1 MYIPSTTSDA
11 MMLVVLGWVQA
22 LNVVLT
28 HTTADFDT
36 LAAAVGL
43 AKLWQDERPDDGEK
57 TDYVTARK
65 KNLTTHSVLS
75 RKD

>member
-1 MYIPSTTSDA
+1 MNPA
-11 MMLVVLGWVQA
+11 VGEQA

-43 AKLWQDERPDDGEK
+43 AKLWQDERPDDGEAF
-57 TDYVTARK
+57 VG
-65 KNLTTHSVLS
+65 
-75 RKD
+75 

>member
-1 MYIPSTTSDA
+1 
-11 MMLVVLGWVQA
+11 MLTLSVFFLLQA

-43 AKLWQDERPDDGEK
+43 AKLWQDERPDDGENNEIDHLRSIY
-57 TDYVTARK
+57 TFTGGRPEQ
-65 KNLTTHSVLS
+65 N
-75 RKD
+75 

>member
-1 MYIPSTTSDA
+1 
-11 MMLVVLGWVQA
+11 MLCRCSFLSPAACVFPNGVGAAAIQP

-43 AKLWQDERPDDGEK
+43 AKLWQDERPDDGENYNK
-57 TDYVTARK
+57 TPIMNT
-65 KNLTTHSVLS
+65 
-75 RKD
+75 

>member
-1 MYIPSTTSDA
+1 
-11 MMLVVLGWVQA
+11 MMLVLMQA

-43 AKLWQDERPDDGEK
+43 AKLWQDERPDDGKSTK
-57 TDYVTARK
+57 TK
-65 KNLTTHSVLS
+65 KEAKAPQRTGQVLHEVY
-75 RKD
+75 R

>member
-1 MYIPSTTSDA
+1 MS
-11 MMLVVLGWVQA
+11 MLMQA

-43 AKLWQDERPDDGEK
+43 AKLWQDERPDDGKRERK
-57 TDYVTARK
+57 TK
-65 KNLTTHSVLS
+65 KTKKT
-75 RKD
+75 KWKP

>member
-1 MYIPSTTSDA
+1 ML
-11 MMLVVLGWVQA
+11 MLMLVDAYWCVCRLFLCCSMQA

-43 AKLWQDERPDDGEK
+43 AKLWQDERPDDG
-57 TDYVTARK
+57 K
-65 KNLTTHSVLS
+65 KREQKNEQHKET
-75 RKD
+75 

>member
-1 MYIPSTTSDA
+1 MRHLNNYCVFETFDPFDGDA
-11 MMLVVLGWVQA
+11 PFVISVQA

-43 AKLWQDERPDDGEK
+43 AKLWQDERPDDGK
-57 TDYVTARK
+57 TSERTRGK
-65 KNLTTHSVLS
+65 KRNPY
-75 RKD
+75 